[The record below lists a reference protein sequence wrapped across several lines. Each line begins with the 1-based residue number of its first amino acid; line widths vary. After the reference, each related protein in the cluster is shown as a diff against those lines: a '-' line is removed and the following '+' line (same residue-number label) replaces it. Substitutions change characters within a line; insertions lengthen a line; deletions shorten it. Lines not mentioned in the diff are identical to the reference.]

1 MAEADTILQL
11 GIAAAREGNR
21 EEARNLFSL
30 LTRQEPDNVQAWLWL
45 AGVAEGPDERRAALE
60 RVVELDPTNEMAIKG
75 LRAMGVTPQT
85 TKAEEP
91 ATTPPPAE
99 TMSPEPTPAPP
110 PPRHD
115 LSEEEMYA
123 AELDAA
129 FDDYDSVP
137 KEAPPPRN
145 DPTPVRSGDYD
156 LDPAA
161 TGTTGATARE
171 RVENRRN
178 NRRGLSPLVLGLV
191 ALILVCL
198 IGIFFFT
205 RGSDEDPV
213 ATIDGTATAE
223 ANGDNQG
230 AGAGTPDDATAT
242 AEAGGEGE
250 GTPPE
255 EGQPGEGT
263 PPEEGGTPP
272 EEGQPGEGTPP
283 EEGDTPPEEGQPG
296 EGTPPEEGG
305 TPPEEGQPGEG
316 TPPEEGGTPPEEGQP
331 PEGQP
336 GETTPPEGQSPE
348 EGQPPEGQP
357 PEGQL
362 PSQVSGDLAG
372 VRPEI
377 VPIATILESNG
388 WSYAFPGNC
397 FGGCGALVGP
407 QIGGFTAQGNYLV
420 VLLQVANGTGN
431 PQPIP
436 ADFFVLTDAQGRGYN
451 PLPDVSGAYV
461 IPGINSDLSMQ
472 SNVPANGVLTSVA
485 LVFDVPPGATD
496 LLVFAR
502 SNTNQGWLA
511 FNTVP

>member
-85 TKAEEP
+85 TKADDP
-91 ATTPPPAE
+91 DATPPAE
-99 TMSPEPTPAPP
+99 TAAPAPAPP
-110 PPRHD
+110 PPRQD

-129 FDDYDSVP
+129 FDDYDTVA

-145 DPTPVRSGDYD
+145 DPTPIRSGDYD
-156 LDPAA
+156 MDSAA
-161 TGTTGATARE
+161 TGAAGATARE
-171 RVENRRN
+171 RVENRRSS
-178 NRRGLSPLVLGLV
+178 RRGLSPLVIGLI

-198 IGIFFFT
+198 IGTFFLT

-213 ATIDGTATAE
+213 ATGDGTATVE
-223 ANGDNQG
+223 PNGENQG
-230 AGAGTPDDATAT
+230 AGIPADATAT
-242 AEAGGEGE
+242 AEAGAEGE

-255 EGQPGEGT
+255 NGQLGAEATPEGEGT
-263 PPEEGGTPP
+263 PPEDGGTPP
-272 EEGQPGEGTPP
+272 EGEGTPP
-283 EEGDTPPEEGQPG
+283 EG
-296 EGTPPEEGG
+296 EGTPPEDGG
-305 TPPEEGQPGEG
+305 TPPEGEG
-316 TPPEEGGTPPEEGQP
+316 TPPEDGGTPPEGEGTP
-331 PEGQP
+331 PEDG
-336 GETTPPEGQSPE
+336 GTPPEG
-348 EGQPPEGQP
+348 EGTPPAEAP
-357 PEGQL
+357 T
-362 PSQVSGDLAG
+362 DMAG
-372 VRPEI
+372 VRPEL
-377 VPIATILESNG
+377 VPVATILESNG

-420 VLLQVANGTGN
+420 ILLQVANGTGT

-436 ADFFVLTDAQGRGYN
+436 ADFFVLTDAQGQAYN
-451 PLPDVSGAYV
+451 PLPDVSAAYV
-461 IPGINSDLSMQ
+461 IPGVNADLSMQ
-472 SNVPANGVLTSVA
+472 STVPANGVLTSIA
-485 LVFDVPPGATD
+485 LVFDVPSGATD

-502 SNTNQGWLA
+502 SNTNQSWLA
-511 FNTVP
+511 FNAVP